1 MDFCISWLTV
11 LQKEDYKAL
20 GTLGIAVLTF
30 MFGIVLTVHMAH
42 TGLMSKISP
51 LLVEDEN
58 VAGFLCIMI
67 GALGIAGLM
76 PFHGWAVDSA
86 EISSK
91 VFIAAFPGG
100 LLKILGVYIATRVLD
115 VYKLIPGSEISTA
128 LIVLGVLSFVF
139 GGAMALVQKNMSRL
153 MTYTSTSLLGLI
165 VLCMLNGVSSL
176 VLVIALGILV
186 LMNMVCLLFNE
197 KRKSG
202 SETISRS
209 TADNV
214 RNAPVLKKIY
224 NIAEKGWLDPYN
236 WLMALIGVFSDICT
250 SAEHGISWVYD
261 KGIPGLVNEAG
272 KVLQNFNT
280 GNLTRYLTLVV
291 TGVAII
297 VVIFLITLL

>member
-1 MDFCISWLTV
+1 
-11 LQKEDYKAL
+11 
-20 GTLGIAVLTF
+20 
-30 MFGIVLTVHMAH
+30 
-42 TGLMSKISP
+42 
-51 LLVEDEN
+51 
-58 VAGFLCIMI
+58 
-67 GALGIAGLM
+67 
-76 PFHGWAVDSA
+76 
-86 EISSK
+86 
-91 VFIAAFPGG
+91 
-100 LLKILGVYIATRVLD
+100 
-115 VYKLIPGSEISTA
+115 
-128 LIVLGVLSFVF
+128 
-139 GGAMALVQKNMSRL
+139 
-153 MTYTSTSLLGLI
+153 
-165 VLCMLNGVSSL
+165 
-176 VLVIALGILV
+176 
-186 LMNMVCLLFNE
+186 MNMVCLLFNE